1 MLQVLPC
8 RVEKGMASPTINV
21 KDIKFGKTLGQ
32 GGFGTVH
39 ETLCMEEEKGC
50 SEGVPRKPPENS

>member
-1 MLQVLPC
+1 
-8 RVEKGMASPTINV
+8 MASPTINV
-21 KDIKFGKTLGQ
+21 KDIKFGKVLGQ

-39 ETLCMEEEKGC
+39 EALCMEEEKGC